1 MTKVQYRDQELL
13 DSVVVGLKALRKNR
27 KLTQEDFY
35 NDTGVHISRIETGN
49 VNISIS
55 TLKQILDYYDQSLS
69 TFFEKIGH

>member
-1 MTKVQYRDQELL
+1 MTKGQYRDQELL
-13 DSVVVGLKALRKNR
+13 DSVVVGLKALRKNQ

-55 TLKQILDYYDQSLS
+55 TLKQILDYYNHPIS

>member
-1 MTKVQYRDQELL
+1 MTKGQYRDQELL
-13 DSVVVGLKALRKNR
+13 DSVVVGLKALRKNQ

-55 TLKQILDYYDQSLS
+55 TLKQILDYYDYPLS